1 MLDDMNEVP
10 PLPTSVGNT
19 VSSILQINEYPPA
32 KRRGGEV
39 FLVQSAKQDDWKCD
53 QYIWIN
59 DSKSTPKCSENGVKL
74 IKSYFKIR
82 LPGFEAKK
90 FRKRLR
96 YSNTFK
102 RVGYW
107 LEHQLNLVL
116 VHYMG
121 EEKMYGPMTHGDS
134 KHDTEFIR
142 TMPSVIDQIREKEGA
157 SHKVYKNIICSNIV
171 DGSHQA
177 VANPI
182 NTKQVENIQLKK
194 REKQALS
201 KEDIYNLVL
210 LSYQLDGFVSE
221 VLVYLDLLAV
231 VALPEIIDLF
241 KDLIEIK
248 SDDAVYLV
256 YDTIF
261 NLDDCY
267 VSPLVFKHV
276 LFEETPLIP
285 LAFLIHE
292 RNHANWHEI
301 LFNFLKS
308 KIPKL
313 DKKKI
318 PFVLDQE
325 PGLKETIKNTFPN
338 CPIMFCWNHLK
349 EDFKFW
355 LKGRVESDNIKIL
368 ISHLVK
374 MLRTESEEEFTALRS
389 SLTTKWPHV
398 VVEHFDKTIVP
409 AIMYHS
415 GKWLIEKYPCMF
427 DPYSGITNNVS
438 ESIRGGFRGGRA
450 PPLKF
455 AKHMLYNVN

>member
-1 MLDDMNEVP
+1 
-10 PLPTSVGNT
+10 
-19 VSSILQINEYPPA
+19 
-32 KRRGGEV
+32 
-39 FLVQSAKQDDWKCD
+39 
-53 QYIWIN
+53 
-59 DSKSTPKCSENGVKL
+59 
-74 IKSYFKIR
+74 
-82 LPGFEAKK
+82 
-90 FRKRLR
+90 
-96 YSNTFK
+96 
-102 RVGYW
+102 
-107 LEHQLNLVL
+107 
-116 VHYMG
+116 MG
-121 EEKMYGPMTHGDS
+121 EEKMYGPMTRGDS

-157 SHKVYKNIICSNIV
+157 PHKVYKNIICSNIV

-301 LFNFLKS
+301 LLNFLKS

-325 PGLKETIKNTFPN
+325 PGLKKAIKNTFPN

-389 SLTTKWPHV
+389 SLTTKWPPV

-409 AIMYHS
+409 AIMYRS

-450 PPLKF
+450 PPPKIRK
-455 AKHMLYNVN
+455 AYVIQR